1 MSFVTL
7 PAWAVVALAVP
18 FAVAVFAAF
27 AVPARFGPSAV
38 FAASAIPAAF
48 GLFAVFVAFAI
59 SAAFAVPAAR
69 AEKALIVTAR
79 ATVAVTLPAA
89 RYKEDPAMAGELSEN
104 RG

>member
-7 PAWAVVALAVP
+7 PAWAVVALAAP
-18 FAVAVFAAF
+18 FAVEV
-27 AVPARFGPSAV
+27 SAV
-38 FAASAIPAAF
+38 FAA
-48 GLFAVFVAFAI
+48 FAVFVAFAI

-79 ATVAVTLPAA
+79 VTIAVTLPAA

-104 RG
+104 KGQAKSAFFHIFQSINTYR